1 METFIL
7 IVLLSGIIPLL
18 ILFIKKK
25 AFNFSEP
32 ILPFIWIT
40 AIASVYEIVGTGFLQ
55 INISY
60 WFQIYPFLEIIALTY
75 FFLKLFKEK
84 YKLLIYFGLT
94 ILLAAY
100 SYSFFLWKDDGSLF
114 SHGLNKTFI
123 SIIVILFS
131 TLWFKDLFK
140 TPEEE
145 TLWKLPNFYFIS
157 AILLYYSST
166 MLLFLLSSVIRD
178 EFIDNFWLIN
188 VIATFLLRIIL
199 TSGTCKMK
207 YN

>member
-114 SHGLNKTFI
+114 YHGLNKTFI
-123 SIIVILFS
+123 SIIVIIFS
-131 TLWFKDLFK
+131 TLWFKYLFK
-140 TPEEE
+140 TLEEE